1 MLHLKK
7 YENNSQ
13 KFIREL
19 INPLSNKTIG
29 TNENVISIN
38 NGWQC
43 FLQIMRQN
51 IFRYFYIDTLPW
63 TYDSKWLG
71 SDWANIHFFNDIQ
84 QNGDDETA
92 LLAEPNRKRNTTLF
106 RKLMSFQFPSRYSR
120 FVSTR
125 KFWLKILHLIPM
137 SLNKH
142 IWPMWYLFSMCFA
155 DNYVAFEQ
163 VPSENNW
170 TPETLS

>member
-1 MLHLKK
+1 M
-7 YENNSQ
+7 NA
-13 KFIREL
+13 
-19 INPLSNKTIG
+19 
-29 TNENVISIN
+29 NVISIN

-43 FLQIMRQN
+43 FLQIMRLN
-51 IFRYFYIDTLPW
+51 IFRYFYRDTLPW

-71 SDWANIHFFNDIQ
+71 SDWGNIHFFNDI
-84 QNGDDETA
+84 
-92 LLAEPNRKRNTTLF
+92 TTKWRRRSCF
-106 RKLMSFQFPSRYSR
+106 VDWAKSKRKLYSFSETYEFQFPSRYSR

-142 IWPMWYLFSMCFA
+142 IWPMWYLSSMCFA

-163 VPSENNW
+163 VTSENNW